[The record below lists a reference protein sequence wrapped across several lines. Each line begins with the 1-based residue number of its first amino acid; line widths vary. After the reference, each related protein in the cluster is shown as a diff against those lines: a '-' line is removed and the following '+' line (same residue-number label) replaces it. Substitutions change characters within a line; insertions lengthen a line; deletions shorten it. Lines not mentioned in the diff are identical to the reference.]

1 MKKLNKTEQKRK
13 GNTERREERE
23 RERERNGTRKK
34 FRR

>member
-34 FRR
+34 I